1 VAGPSITHD
10 ARVGATPREAEKACV
25 LDLQSEPTGTLRGAR
40 VQRHPMSESPSAHS
54 LDLEIGHQP
63 DDVSCGATCLQAL
76 YGYYGDRDALE
87 DVLRDVPQLEN
98 GGTLSANLA
107 IHALRRGY
115 RARIYT
121 YNLTVFDPTWF
132 RPDGPD
138 LSEKLRAQ
146 AEAKRD
152 PRLTEATS
160 AYLEYISLGGE
171 LEMVDLTADLLRRW
185 LVRGRPLLI
194 GLSSTYLYQAAREV
208 GSDTLHDDDV
218 RGMPTG
224 HFVVLSGWNDEDYT
238 VRVADPFRDNP
249 HFKQHF
255 YWLPVE
261 RLITA
266 ILLGVLTYDGNLL
279 VLVPGD
285 APF

>member
-1 VAGPSITHD
+1 
-10 ARVGATPREAEKACV
+10 
-25 LDLQSEPTGTLRGAR
+25 
-40 VQRHPMSESPSAHS
+40 MSESTSAHS
-54 LDLEIGHQP
+54 LDLVIGHQP
-63 DDVSCGATCLQAL
+63 DDVSCGATCLQAV
-76 YGYYGDRDALE
+76 YGYYGDHDALE
-87 DVLRDVPQLEN
+87 DVHGDVPQLEN

-132 RPDGPD
+132 RPGAAELAD
-138 LSEKLRAQ
+138 KLRAQ
-146 AEAKRD
+146 AAAKQNA
-152 PRLTEATS
+152 RLTEATA
-160 AYLEYISLGGE
+160 AYLEYLALGGE
-171 LEMVDLTADLLRRW
+171 LEMVDLTPRLLRRW

-208 GSDTLHDDDV
+208 GSDTLQDDDV
-218 RGMPTG
+218 RGIPTG
-224 HFVVLSGWNDEDYT
+224 HFVVLSGWNDEDDT
-238 VRVADPFRDNP
+238 VRVADPFKDNP
-249 HFKQHF
+249 HFKQHV

-279 VLVPGD
+279 VLAPGE
-285 APF
+285 APL